1 MNKVLKLKGHF
12 RTAAPERGAGF
23 PKLHAGRVVTASH
36 VRKLA
41 DDLLRIRREWPV
53 YALNAKP
60 VVSVYYERVV
70 PKSCRVKRLLSD
82 GVSPDATVVGAKFW
96 YAGGTACHQIVH
108 CVSTDALAR
117 AAEDLASS
125 AQVLDDVFG
134 GAIDAATLDT
144 VNSEGERDRYSNLI
158 SGYGISRTPFSRVVV
173 DSCYVDRF
181 GVDNDAPQFDDDVF
195 VMLYK
200 TDLRTRDLFRR
211 LELEYPELRSL
222 DETTLLISRSEY
234 DTLREKAPYL
244 IAMSLA
250 DWTDSPDDTGDAFVG
265 YRRSIPAPSNEP
277 IIGVIDTLIEED
289 PQGVYFSDWVD
300 ARDMVDPRI
309 PRDGASYLHGTCV
322 SSIIV
327 DGPSLNPLKDDG
339 CGRFR
344 VRHFGITAS
353 MRFSVFELVRNLRS
367 IVANNTDIKVWNL
380 SLGSSLE
387 VPRFFISP
395 IASIID
401 ELQREYDVVFV
412 VAGTNDDRPV
422 EGELRY
428 VGSPADSINA
438 LVVNA
443 VRSDGAVAS
452 YARRGPV
459 LDFFGKPDV
468 AYFGGDR
475 GDPCLT
481 WALGAE
487 HYSSGT
493 SYAAPWIARKMAYL
507 MQVVGLPREA
517 AKALLIDSAAGWGPK
532 GDPDVIGYGVVPT
545 RIEDIVRCGDDE
557 IRFVLFGMAGPY
569 QTFNYNIP
577 VPMHKGKQ
585 PYYSKATLCYFPR
598 CSRNQGVDYT
608 NTEID
613 FKLGRI
619 REGKVKSENNDMQG
633 EVGSYSREADLR
645 AGYRKWDNVKVIGES
660 VKQRKVP
667 KKTYL
672 SPFWGVSL
680 TATRRLDDDEPEKLP
695 FGIVVTLKE
704 MNGVNRIDNFIQNCL
719 ATRWIVEEID
729 LETSVDVY
737 AAAEQE
743 IRFEDE

>member
-1 MNKVLKLKGHF
+1 MNKVLKLKGRF
-12 RTAAPERGAGF
+12 STATPERSGGA
-23 PKLHAGRVVTASH
+23 PKLHAGCVVKASH
-36 VRKLA
+36 LCKLA
-41 DDLLRIRREWPV
+41 DDLSKIQREWPR

-60 VVSVYYERVV
+60 VISAYYERVV

-82 GVSPDATVVGAKFW
+82 DGSSDSTVVGAKFW
-96 YAGGTACHQIVH
+96 YVEGVPRHQITH
-108 CVSTDALAR
+108 CISMSALAR
-117 AAEDLASS
+117 SAEELVVS
-125 AQVLDDVFG
+125 AQVVDSVFG
-134 GAIDAATLDT
+134 GSIDAATLDI
-144 VNSEGERDRYSNLI
+144 VNSEKERDRYSDLI
-158 SGYGISRTPFSRVVV
+158 SGYGIKRTPFSRVVV

-181 GVDNDAPQFDDDVF
+181 GVDNNAPQFDDYVF
-195 VMLYK
+195 VTLYE
-200 TDLRTRDLFRR
+200 TDLRTRDLFDK
-211 LELEYPELRSL
+211 LGLEYPELRSL
-222 DETTLLISRSEY
+222 DETTLLISKSEY

-244 IAMSLA
+244 IAMSMV
-250 DWTDSPDDTGDAFVG
+250 DWSDLPDDTGEARAS
-265 YRRSIPAPSNEP
+265 YKRSIPAPADEP
-277 IIGVIDTLIEED
+277 IIGVIDTLIEDD
-289 PQGVYFSDWVD
+289 PAQVYFADWVD

-309 PRDGASYLHGTCV
+309 PRDEASYLHGTCV

-344 VRHFGITAS
+344 VRHFGIAAS

-367 IVANNTDIKVWNL
+367 IVASNTDIKVWNL

-387 VPRFFISP
+387 VPRFSISP

-412 VAGTNDDRPV
+412 IAGTNDAHPV
-422 EGELRY
+422 EGERKCL
-428 VGSPADSINA
+428 GSPADSINA

-443 VRSDGAVAS
+443 VRSDGSAAS

-468 AYFGGDR
+468 AYFGGDC

-481 WALGAE
+481 WAPGAE
-487 HYSSGT
+487 RYSKGT

-507 MQVVGLPREA
+507 MHVVGLPREA
-517 AKALLIDSAAGWGPK
+517 AKALIIDSAAGWGPQE
-532 GDPDVIGYGVVPT
+532 DPDVIGYGVVPT
-545 RIEDIVRCGDDE
+545 RIEDIVRSRDDE
-557 IRFVLFGMAGPY
+557 IRFVLFGTAGPY

-619 REGKVKSENNDMQG
+619 KDGKVKAENNDMQG
-633 EVGSYSREADLR
+633 EAGSYRREAELR
-645 AGYRKWDNVKVIGES
+645 ANYRKWDNVKVIGEA
-660 VKQRKVP
+660 VKERKVP
-667 KKTYL
+667 KKTYF

-680 TATRRLDDDEPEKLP
+680 TATRRLDDDGPEELP

-704 MNGVNRIDNFIQNCL
+704 MNGVNRIDNFVQNCL
-719 ATRWIVEEID
+719 ASRWIVEEVD
-729 LETSVDVY
+729 LETSIDVY
-737 AAAEQE
+737 ASAEQE